1 MLTKSMNETFVEEM
15 EIASSSESMEVMNME
30 AALVAT
36 MAVSDQDT
44 VVFACCGTLGTLGTA
59 GGCIGTLGTL
69 GCAG

>member
-15 EIASSSESMEVMNME
+15 EIASSSESMEVMDME
-30 AALVAT
+30 AAPVAT
-36 MAVSDQDT
+36 MVEQD

>member
-1 MLTKSMNETFVEEM
+1 MLTNPMNETFVEEM

-30 AALVAT
+30 AAPVAT
-36 MAVSDQDT
+36 MEDQAVA
-44 VVFACCGTLGTLGTA
+44 FACCGTLGTLGTA